1 MRASFTSRFTA
12 RIESWSNGFQCGFWI
27 LIAGVL
33 MAGQLIIVRFIGD
46 EIGVFQIIFFR
57 ALFGL
62 AAITPLLVRNGEVYL
77 RPNRPV
83 LAILCGALAFVATV
97 FFFLAATEL
106 PVADITAIHFIRP
119 VFAAVLAALVL
130 REAWRGG
137 RLGAIVAG
145 FVGAAVIIR
154 PGLIEFNVG
163 ILYVF
168 CVVIVQSWNPINRK
182 LLSRSEHPDTVAVWN
197 ILAVLPLAGI
207 SAAFFWITP
216 SWSHIGWMAII
227 GLLEVANQRVLS
239 RAYMRGDAVVVVAL
253 HYTRLPIAALLGLF
267 ILGEFPDLW
276 VWLGGAIIVGAA
288 IYLTLA
294 ETNYKNS

>member
-1 MRASFTSRFTA
+1 MRTSFVNRLISK
-12 RIESWSNGFQCGFWI
+12 IESWSDAFQCGFWI
-27 LIAGVL
+27 LIAGFL
-33 MAGQLIIVRFIGD
+33 MSGQLVIVRSIGD
-46 EIGVFQIIFFR
+46 EVGVFQIIFFR

-62 AAITPLLVRNGEVYL
+62 AALMPLLVSNGRVHL

-83 LAILCGALAFVATV
+83 LAILCGTLAFTATV

-106 PVADITAIHFIRP
+106 PVGDITAIHFIRP

-137 RLGAIVAG
+137 RLIAIVG
-145 FVGAAVIIR
+145 GLVGAAVIIR
-154 PGLIEFNVG
+154 PGWVELNIGV
-163 ILYVF
+163 LYVF

-182 LLSRSEHPDTVAVWN
+182 LLSKSEHPDTVAVWN
-197 ILAVLPLAGI
+197 VLAVLPLAGI
-207 SAAFFWITP
+207 LAAFFWITP
-216 SWSHIGWMAII
+216 SWSHIVWMAVI

-267 ILGEFPDLW
+267 VLGEFPDLW
-276 VWLGGAIIVGAA
+276 VWLGGAVIVGAA
-288 IYLTLA
+288 IYLTVN
-294 ETNYKNS
+294 EGNRKNG